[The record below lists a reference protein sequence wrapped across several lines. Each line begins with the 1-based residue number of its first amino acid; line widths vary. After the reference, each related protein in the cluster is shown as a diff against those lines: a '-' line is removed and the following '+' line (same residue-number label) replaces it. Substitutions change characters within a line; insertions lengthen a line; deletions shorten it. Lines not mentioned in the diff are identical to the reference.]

1 MEAYEV
7 EDAQHV
13 GDPRVTIRAIHAHKT
28 KHGID
33 ARTYMD
39 TTKMST
45 IRPVKRS
52 WVEHVR
58 LRHPE
63 ASEVLDLV
71 PHNDD
76 WYTLPGD
83 AASKSE
89 SVYRQKGKT
98 AARAQRRAEHTIV
111 ETERKLMAD
120 YIDLCKQESNLLG
133 DEAYYTSA
141 SQVAAKAVL
150 VAQLIR
156 TTRHNWTVEHKVP
169 ICLSLSFC
177 PSPSLFLLS
186 LTPSLPTPYTIG
198 RGNCRPRAGINVR
211 ASPVLSN
218 AAIAL
223 HGLEVA

>member
-7 EDAQHV
+7 EDAQYV
-13 GDPRVTIRAIHAHKT
+13 GGPRVTIRAIHEYKT
-28 KHGID
+28 QQGID
-33 ARTYMD
+33 ARTFID
-39 TTKMST
+39 TTKIST
-45 IRPVKRS
+45 TRPVQRS

-63 ASEVLDLV
+63 ASEVLDRV
-71 PHNDD
+71 PHNED

-89 SVYRQKGKT
+89 FVYREKGKT

-150 VAQLIR
+150 VTQLIR
-156 TTRHNWTVEHKVP
+156 TIRHNWTVEHKVP
-169 ICLSLSFC
+169 ISLPLYFSLSLS
-177 PSPSLFLLS
+177 PSLSRFSLWLS
-186 LTPSLPTPYTIG
+186 LFQHPHT
-198 RGNCRPRAGINVR
+198 
-211 ASPVLSN
+211 
-218 AAIAL
+218 
-223 HGLEVA
+223 